1 MGRAFVRRVPFSR
14 LAAALLV
21 AGSAALGGCQSVASM
36 HDPYPH
42 DYRQR
47 HPIMVGPQG
56 AYVASQCG
64 LWPNDLGIAPGGDDH
79 MNRPSWN
86 HGCATQHNLAAIVAN
101 PNDLIAPRAETPA
114 DTARRQTVFGR
125 YRRGEPPGPHTVH
138 QPMQPLTDIRSAVR
152 GGS

>member
-1 MGRAFVRRVPFSR
+1 MGPASRHRVSLSR
-14 LAAALLV
+14 LMAGLVLAAGL
-21 AGSAALGGCQSVASM
+21 SGCQSVATM
-36 HDPYPH
+36 RDPYPH

-64 LWPNDLGIAPGGDDH
+64 LWPNDLGIAPGAEDH

-86 HGCATQHNLAAIVAN
+86 HGCSTQHNLAAMVAN
-101 PNDLIAPRAETPA
+101 PNDLLGPRAETPA
-114 DTARRQTVFGR
+114 DSARRQAAITR
-125 YRRGEPPGPHTVH
+125 YRAGQPPHTIHTPV
-138 QPMQPLTDIRSAVR
+138 QPLTDIRSAVR